1 MSQGATG
8 QVTEKQVQLLARL
21 AGLSLDPRRIP
32 ALTTALEAD
41 LCLIDSLR
49 GIDVG
54 DAVPAGPGLS
64 HEHGGHHDV

>member
-8 QVTEKQVQLLARL
+8 RVTEKQVQLLARL
-21 AGLSLDPRRIP
+21 AGLPLDPRHIP
-32 ALTTALEAD
+32 ALTTALGAD
-41 LCLIDSLR
+41 LRLIANLR

-64 HEHGGHHDV
+64 HEHGGGHDV